1 MDVQL
6 PAQPV
11 DQSCFSE
18 QRPLETQDVCSAGEG
33 EEEDEW
39 VDVFGGALWTSS
51 LELSHVECVSCPSC

>member
-6 PAQPV
+6 PAQLV

-18 QRPLETQDVCSAGEG
+18 QRPLETQDVCSAGKG

-39 VDVFGGALWTSS
+39 VDVSVLLTG
-51 LELSHVECVSCPSC
+51 CPLHN

>member
-11 DQSCFSE
+11 DQSSFSE
-18 QRPLETQDVCSAGEG
+18 QRPLETQDVRSAGEG

-39 VDVFGGALWTSS
+39 VDV
-51 LELSHVECVSCPSC
+51 C